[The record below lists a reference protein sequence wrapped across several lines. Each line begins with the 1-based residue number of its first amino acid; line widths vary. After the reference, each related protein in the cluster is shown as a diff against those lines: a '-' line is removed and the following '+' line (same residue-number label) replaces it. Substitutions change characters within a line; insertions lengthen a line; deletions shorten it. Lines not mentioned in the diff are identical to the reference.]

1 MLISSQTH
9 FLAGVFFML
18 KDNNVTHLL
27 GEMRSGNSEAI
38 EELTPLIVKEL
49 HRLAKHYMRGEAEGH
64 TLQATALV
72 NEAYMKLVN
81 MELDWQSRA
90 HFFAV
95 AATQMRRILVDHAR
109 FKLAEKRGGKILQ
122 VTLEENLNANA
133 ESNHDLIYIDEL
145 LSQLNEFDARAAR
158 LFELRL
164 FAGLSNNEIA
174 AVEDISISSVEREIR
189 VAKAWLLN
197 ELKNSK

>member
-1 MLISSQTH
+1 MNIDH
-9 FLAGVFFML
+9 
-18 KDNNVTHLL
+18 DNQVTRLL
-27 GEMRSGNSEAI
+27 SELRQGSRSALEQ
-38 EELTPLIVKEL
+38 LTPLVVNEL

-109 FKLAEKRGGKILQ
+109 SKLAEKRGGKILR

-133 ESNHDLIYIDEL
+133 ESNHDLIFIDEL

-174 AVEDISISSVEREIR
+174 AVEDISMSSVEREIR